1 MHDCQCGTAELLL
14 RLPVTWHDE
23 RSDGA
28 SAMQLDRS
36 TSERINRTLLQRPAA
51 DKGSKLRA
59 QAAPRTSTRTHQ
71 ATDSASRK
79 SPLHAGA
86 WTKSPTRSEA
96 TCRRF
101 AGMTFE
107 RRQTSTTARIVV
119 PSALRITPCFKSKG
133 TSRVL
138 RSPSPKRLATCL
150 VTGKI
155 TAPADLGPCSSC
167 GK

>member
-51 DKGSKLRA
+51 DKGSKLRTP
-59 QAAPRTSTRTHQ
+59 AAPRTSTRTHQ

-107 RRQTSTTARIVV
+107 SRQTSTSARSASHRLSAMAEGRGIRPCLTARDNVQYLDY
-119 PSALRITPCFKSKG
+119 SAFRA
-133 TSRVL
+133 
-138 RSPSPKRLATCL
+138 RS
-150 VTGKI
+150 
-155 TAPADLGPCSSC
+155 
-167 GK
+167 